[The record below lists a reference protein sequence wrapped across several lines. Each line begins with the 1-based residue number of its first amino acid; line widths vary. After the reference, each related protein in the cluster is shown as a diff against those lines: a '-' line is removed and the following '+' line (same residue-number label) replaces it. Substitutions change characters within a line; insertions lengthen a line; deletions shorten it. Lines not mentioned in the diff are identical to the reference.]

1 MKPVCTQCFVLKRD
15 CHCFFS
21 FRCCWNRHTHT
32 NTRRVLMACVK
43 VVIRVK
49 CNIKSAIVRT
59 STAAIL
65 RMRSWDSDKSSNNN
79 NEKKVNS
86 NVYAFIMLS
95 VLVAFCGCASAVGPW
110 IFTYVFINTVS
121 VSFSRSIRNRLS
133 FFAQT
138 HHGTRLLCRQSPPS
152 DGHTIQCVRAIHC
165 SVTQHTKENM
175 IIKNIFVVFFL
186 LWFVAQTAYMLQ
198 AIKAHELEKIAV
210 WWDATVCVGCF
221 DAATTAAAADVA
233 VLCHRDVKCRHFNYN
248 YM

>member
-1 MKPVCTQCFVLKRD
+1 MQYKKR
-15 CHCFFS
+15 H
-21 FRCCWNRHTHT
+21 
-32 NTRRVLMACVK
+32 
-43 VVIRVK
+43 
-49 CNIKSAIVRT
+49 RT
-59 STAAIL
+59 YGHSGNPPNEKL
-65 RMRSWDSDKSSNNN
+65 RLGQIEQLQQQQR
-79 NEKKVNS
+79 KKVNS

-186 LWFVAQTAYMLQ
+186 LL
-198 AIKAHELEKIAV
+198 
-210 WWDATVCVGCF
+210 
-221 DAATTAAAADVA
+221 
-233 VLCHRDVKCRHFNYN
+233 
-248 YM
+248 